1 MPRNPIIGTEK
12 MEQAGFYP
20 LTVRS
25 VVPETAD
32 AASLVFDTPADDVFD
47 YRAGQYLTLRL
58 QIAGRPVL
66 RCYSMSSAP
75 VAGEPLA
82 ITVKRVAGGV
92 VSNWL
97 IDHVRPG
104 DRILARPPSGTFVL
118 APEPRPLLLF
128 AGGSGITPVF
138 AILRQALAGDG
149 PAIRFFY
156 ASQSPEAEIFRTA
169 LDRVQAAH
177 ADRLTL
183 HRHYDSRDGH
193 PDMARLAD
201 FAVGTGDAI
210 AESAIAYV
218 CGPAPFMNNVEAALA
233 QVGLDPA
240 RIHSE
245 RFVMPAPEAVPAL
258 GDAAS
263 LTIAIDC
270 GVGIRQI
277 SCRADQTILA
287 AALDQR
293 LPVPWS
299 CGQGI
304 CGACI
309 AELTAGSVAMPQ
321 SDLLTAEERKDG
333 LILLCQARPRGPDC
347 RVRLV

>member
-1 MPRNPIIGTEK
+1 
-12 MEQAGFYP
+12 MELAGFHP

-32 AASLVFDTPADDVFD
+32 AASLVFDTPADGTFD

-58 QIAGRPVL
+58 QIAGKPVL

-75 VAGEPLA
+75 LAGEPLA

-92 VSNWL
+92 ASNWL

-104 DRILARPPSGTFVL
+104 ERILARPPSGTFVL
-118 APEPRPLLLF
+118 GKEQRPLLLF
-128 AGGSGITPVF
+128 AGGSGVTPVF
-138 AILRQALAGDG
+138 AILRQALASDG
-149 PAIRFFY
+149 PSIRFFY

-169 LDRVQAAH
+169 LDRVEAAH
-177 ADRLTL
+177 AGRLTL

-193 PDMARLAD
+193 PDIPLLAG
-201 FAVGTGDAI
+201 FATGADDGVA
-210 AESAIAYV
+210 ADAIAYV
-218 CGPAPFMNNVEAALA
+218 CGPAPFMNSVEAALVKA
-233 QVGLDPA
+233 GLDPA

-245 RFVMPAPEAVPAL
+245 RFVTPVQEPIP
-258 GDAAS
+258 AAS
-263 LTIAIDC
+263 DAPGISIEIDC
-270 GVGIRQI
+270 GGNIRDI
-277 SCRADQTILA
+277 PCRADQTILA
-287 AALDQR
+287 AALVQR

-309 AELTAGSVAMPQ
+309 AELKGGSVDMPQ
-321 SDLLTAEERKDG
+321 SDLLTAEERRDG
-333 LILLCQARPRGPDC
+333 LILLCQARPRASSC